1 MQKSFGVAKV
11 LTLMLGLTALATVPV
26 HADTISYQNALVTL
40 NVTSNNYVTVTIT
53 NTLSNSQVTS
63 VGSNISGLYFDVTG
77 YTGSGATLSSSSGQ
91 TTDIYGH
98 LGFLQGIQNTG
109 WVASNFGS
117 GVTLCVICASPVPN
131 QTAPEMTIVGGSGW
145 GLYANANSSINNN
158 GPHNPFLV
166 GTVSFTLYV
175 PGVTADSQFSNVVV
189 QFGTTAT
196 PPTEVPEPASLAFLL
211 PSGATLFGA
220 IGLRLRKSS

>member
-1 MQKSFGVAKV
+1 MHKSFGVAKA
-11 LTLMLGLTALATVPV
+11 LTLMLGLTALAAVPV

-63 VGSNISGLYFDVTG
+63 VGSNISGLYFNVSG
-77 YTGSGATLSSSSGQ
+77 YTGSGSSLSSSWGQ
-91 TTDIYGH
+91 TTDIFNKTGTL
-98 LGFLQGIQNTG
+98 LGVISTG

-117 GVTLCVICASPVPN
+117 GLTLCVICASPVQN
-131 QTAPEMTIVGGSGW
+131 QTAPEMTIVGGT
-145 GLYANANSSINNN
+145 GLGSYSNVNSSINNN
-158 GPHNPFLV
+158 GAHNPFLV

-175 PGVTADSQFSNVVV
+175 PGVTSDSTFSDVVV

-211 PSGATLFGA
+211 PSGAMIFGA
-220 IGLRLRKSS
+220 IGLRLRKS

>member
-11 LTLMLGLTALATVPV
+11 LALMLGLTALATVPV

-77 YTGSGATLSSSSGQ
+77 YSGSGAALSSSSGQ
-91 TTDIYGH
+91 TTDIYSH
-98 LGFLQGIQNTG
+98 LGFLQGIQSTG

-117 GVTLCVICASPVPN
+117 GLTLCVICAGTQN

-145 GLYANANSSINNN
+145 GLYQNANGSINNN

-175 PGVTADSQFSNVVV
+175 PGVTADSQFSDVVV

-211 PSGATLFGA
+211 PSGATIFGA
-220 IGLRLRKSS
+220 IGLRLRKSA

>member
-1 MQKSFGVAKV
+1 MQKSFGWAKV
-11 LTLMLGLTALATVPV
+11 VTLVFGLSMLASVPA

-40 NVTSNNYVTVTIT
+40 NVTSSNYVNVTIA

-63 VGSNISGLYFDVTG
+63 VGSNISGLYFNVTG
-77 YTGSGATLSSSSGQ
+77 YTGSGAALSSSSGQ
-91 TTDIYGH
+91 TTDIYGN
-98 LGFLQGIQNTG
+98 LGFLQGIQSTG

-117 GVTLCVICASPVPN
+117 GLTLCVICAGTQN

-145 GLYANANSSINNN
+145 GLYQNANGSINNN

-166 GTVSFTLYV
+166 GTASFTLYV
-175 PGVTADSQFSNVVV
+175 PGVTVDSQFSNVVV

-196 PPTEVPEPASLAFLL
+196 PPTQVPEPASIAFLL

-220 IGLRLRKSS
+220 ITLRFRKSS

>member
-77 YTGSGATLSSSSGQ
+77 YTGSGAALSSSSGQ

-98 LGFLQGIQNTG
+98 VGYLQGITSTG
-109 WVASNFGS
+109 CCEQLWLRADSVCH
-117 GVTLCVICASPVPN
+117 LCVTGSEPDCTRDDDSGREWLGFVCERKLFN
-131 QTAPEMTIVGGSGW
+131 QQQWPSQSLSRRNCFLHALRARRYGRLTI
-145 GLYANANSSINNN
+145 
-158 GPHNPFLV
+158 
-166 GTVSFTLYV
+166 
-175 PGVTADSQFSNVVV
+175 
-189 QFGTTAT
+189 
-196 PPTEVPEPASLAFLL
+196 
-211 PSGATLFGA
+211 
-220 IGLRLRKSS
+220 